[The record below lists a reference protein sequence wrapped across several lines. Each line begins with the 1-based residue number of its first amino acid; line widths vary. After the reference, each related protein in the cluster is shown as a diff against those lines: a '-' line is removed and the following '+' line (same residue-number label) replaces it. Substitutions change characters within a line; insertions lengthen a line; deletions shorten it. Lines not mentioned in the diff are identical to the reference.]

1 MLSPSCGFTFLPFSV
16 VQGVLV
22 DQVQFPAFILID
34 RSRLEAWDQHEVF
47 ELKQATEINSLL
59 MWARNRKVHSWHVPC
74 VPREAGCAL
83 GSLLSLVESL
93 LHSRSGATLTFLVL
107 DALRRHGGF
116 LTAARWPPSGI
127 APRHS

>member
-1 MLSPSCGFTFLPFSV
+1 MMLSPSCGFTFLPFSV

-59 MWARNRKVHSWHVPC
+59 MWARNRKVHS
-74 VPREAGCAL
+74 
-83 GSLLSLVESL
+83 
-93 LHSRSGATLTFLVL
+93 
-107 DALRRHGGF
+107 
-116 LTAARWPPSGI
+116 
-127 APRHS
+127 